1 MHIIGADTGKN
12 LSKINS
18 VFPQPIALS
27 MKIMTIA
34 PNFIVLILII
44 YVIFLTGITDGAV
57 VYGGIV
63 LYTLSK
69 NEREL

>member
-12 LSKINS
+12 LSKTNS
-18 VFPQPIALS
+18 VFPQPIALN

-44 YVIFLTGITDGAV
+44 YGIFLTGITDGAV
-57 VYGGIV
+57 VYGGLV

>member
-12 LSKINS
+12 LSKTNS
-18 VFPQPIALS
+18 VFPQPIALN

-44 YVIFLTGITDGAV
+44 MEYF
-57 VYGGIV
+57 
-63 LYTLSK
+63 
-69 NEREL
+69 